1 MFFQYLKQITT
12 MNVIQNN
19 LIKPIAKKHIT
30 SCEPSH
36 TYDNYVQSLDK
47 DKDKDKDKYENYK
60 KPQKYEYKNIITI
73 DDEDI
78 KVGFSAIITIAV
90 SYYSARSL
98 YKFLNGIKLL

>member
-1 MFFQYLKQITT
+1 

-19 LIKPIAKKHIT
+19 LIKSIAKKHI
-30 SCEPSH
+30 SNCEPSH
-36 TYDNYVQSLDK
+36 TYNNYVQSLDK
-47 DKDKDKDKYENYK
+47 SENCK
-60 KPQKYEYKNIITI
+60 KTQKYECKEKDLSNDHKNIITI

-78 KVGFSAIITIAV
+78 KVGFSTIITIAV